1 MLRGHAFGHGS
12 FLRWMLAKSLT
23 DRAPDYIIWRTR
35 QYFSHDPT
43 YMRNAKATSV
53 TQLLFDWS
61 HGDKQALDHLMPL
74 VYPELRKLAGH
85 YLRKERPDHILQPTA
100 LIHEAYVRLMDQ
112 EIPEWQGRNHFYGIA
127 ARLMRQIL
135 VDYARA
141 RTAAMRSGGYRKL
154 SLDDAFAMS
163 FAADPEGLLAF
174 DEALTKLCH
183 QDERKCRI
191 IEMRSFAGMS
201 LAETAAALGVSEPT
215 VKRELRFAKAWLC
228 RELKLQRTHR
238 GVASPNSGPTRKLA
252 KKKSGVVKLGVV
264 LTAFGF
270 FAG

>member
-1 MLRGHAFGHGS
+1 MG
-12 FLRWMLAKSLT
+12 T
-23 DRAPDYIIWRTR
+23 
-35 QYFSHDPT
+35 
-43 YMRNAKATSV
+43 AKASSV

-61 HGDKQALDHLMPL
+61 HGDKQALDQLMPL

-112 EIPEWQGRNHFYGIA
+112 ELPEWQGRAHFYGIA

-135 VDYARA
+135 VDHARA

-154 SLDDAFAMS
+154 SLDEALATS
-163 FAADPEGLLAF
+163 FAEDPEGLLAF
-174 DEALTKLCH
+174 DEALTKLCY

-201 LAETAAALGVSEPT
+201 LSETAAALGVSEPT
-215 VKRELRFAKAWLC
+215 IKRELRFAKAWLR
-228 RELKLQRTHR
+228 RELKLRLAR
-238 GVASPNSGPTRKLA
+238 KSVASPSSRPTRKLP
-252 KKKSGVVKLGVV
+252 KKRSGAVKVGLA
-264 LTAFGF
+264 LAAFGF